1 MKKFIAML
9 GILILSGCSGVN
21 PDLSKSEL
29 NIQSKMLRAEQI
41 SQLNEKRQREEKL
54 TSLQKQFLK
63 MEIDLQRAINYAV
76 KLQTKDFEKRRNIGT
91 LGSFMGLVATTLNV
105 ASKANIVT
113 STAFTGLQTL
123 AINHVTNSDIQI
135 VNPNSYEQMQKI
147 REDLEKLYVQYDDNF
162 KLLLDPSLNQN
173 QWDILY
179 RETDSLLTQMKIK
192 MASVLAPKDYAEK
205 SNRLNGEAD

>member
-1 MKKFIAML
+1 MKNFIAML
-9 GILILSGCSGVN
+9 GILILSGCSSIN
-21 PDLSKSEL
+21 PDLSKSEQ

-147 REDLEKLYVQYDDNF
+147 REDLEKLYVKYDDNF
-162 KLLLDPSLNQN
+162 KLLLDPSLSQT

-205 SNRLNGEAD
+205 SNRLNGEVD